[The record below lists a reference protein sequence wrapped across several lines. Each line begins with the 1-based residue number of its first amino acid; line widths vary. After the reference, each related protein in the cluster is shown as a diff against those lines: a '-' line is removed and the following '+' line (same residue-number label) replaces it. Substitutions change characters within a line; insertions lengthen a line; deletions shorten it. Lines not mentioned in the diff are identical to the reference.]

1 MKILL
6 ELPFLM
12 GLLIT
17 VLTISV
23 GGVLIVLLFKRFIEK
38 KMTKQHE
45 RIGRL
50 LFRVTAGLI
59 ALLLSL
65 SYANEKV
72 RYIKILD
79 SMEEE
84 ASILA
89 NVSMRLSQFE
99 TVESKTALR
108 KIMKYVDLTINDDWK
123 KMESDPFF
131 SEITQSL
138 IDANNII
145 ASIPATSEKQEI
157 EKRIIFTDLNKIIK
171 LTQVRVYSQRA
182 FTPHLVY
189 ILLLGLIFM
198 WIFFTVYRIDF
209 VSLFFLTLY
218 NILIAVLIYFVFS
231 MSNPFVGPL
240 KVKAD
245 SFIILKTKGFDI
257 YFDDK

>member
-23 GGVLIVLLFKRFIEK
+23 GGVLIVFLFKRFIEK

>member
-1 MKILL
+1 MEILL

-12 GLLIT
+12 GLLISI
-17 VLTISV
+17 LTISIAGILMV
-23 GGVLIVLLFKRFIEK
+23 FLSKRFIVK
-38 KMTKQHE
+38 KITKQHE

-50 LFRVTAGLI
+50 LFRVSAGLI

-65 SYANEKV
+65 SYANENV
-72 RYIKILD
+72 RYTKILD

-99 TVESKTALR
+99 TAESKTALR

-123 KMESDPFF
+123 KIESDPFF
-131 SEITQSL
+131 SEMIQSL
-138 IDANNII
+138 VEANNII
-145 ASIPATSEKQEI
+145 ANIPATNENQEI
-157 EKRIIFTDLNKIIK
+157 EKNIIFNDLNKIIK

-182 FTPHLVY
+182 STPQLVY
-189 ILLLGLIFM
+189 ILLLGLTFM
-198 WIFFTVYRIDF
+198 WIFFAVYRIDF
-209 VSLFFLTLY
+209 VSLLFLTLY

-231 MSNPFVGPL
+231 MSNPFIGPL

-257 YFDDK
+257 YFNDK